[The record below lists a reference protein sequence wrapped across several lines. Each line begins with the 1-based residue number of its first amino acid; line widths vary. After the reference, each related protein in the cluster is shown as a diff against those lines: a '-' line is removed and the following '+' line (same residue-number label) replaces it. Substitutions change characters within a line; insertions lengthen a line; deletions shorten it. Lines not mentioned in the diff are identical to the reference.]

1 MVEEVLAANSE
12 AIKSIDSEIEKFTL
26 VKISQNWKHQKMLQT
41 KQFSEKR
48 VLEEGKGAD
57 TTIEDIA
64 NMIANADTFILKE
77 SAKTMK
83 IIKNVKEKNVRKNI
97 PEDVSGNKVKKGAKE
112 I

>member
-1 MVEEVLAANSE
+1 
-12 AIKSIDSEIEKFTL
+12 
-26 VKISQNWKHQKMLQT
+26 MLQT

-48 VLEEGKGAD
+48 VLDEGKGAD

-64 NMIANADTFILKE
+64 NMLANADTFILKE

-83 IIKNVKEKNVRKNI
+83 SIKNVKEKNAGKDI
-97 PEDVSGNKVKKGAKE
+97 PEDVSGNKVKEGAKE